1 MTKDGSFKK
10 VVRRHAA
17 ETGQRYLEAKA
28 DIEGLDARIHHSPV
42 AERLVAHLRDRYG
55 IDAVQATP
63 LSQHVGYVMRVDR
76 NDGDPWVARAFPPA
90 RPVAGV
96 EGDAAILRHLERH
109 GYPAERLA
117 VDDAVSDFEGSAV
130 LVTEFVPNRSLTPDE
145 WGPVLGDLLGRLH
158 ALPLDESVTPPG
170 GAEGGDSSR
179 EGSPRQDLL
188 AALAFLDSVDTK
200 VAPADRDQFEA
211 LRERVR
217 TADAGEGLP
226 EALVHGNL
234 LAGNPDHAV
243 MTEDGPLVVNW
254 KGAGRGPR
262 LVDLGWVLWGCWQER
277 NAIPLIDANRR
288 HVELTDEELDRLDAV
303 MAIRPLYLTSFGY
316 RRNILLGWDEDAL
329 GFSDPE
335 HLRAVADVVRQR
347 FAETPAAS
355 TLRRSPA

>member
-17 ETGQRYLEAKA
+17 ETGQRYTEAKA
-28 DIEGLDARIHHSPV
+28 DIEDLDARIHHRPV
-42 AERLVAHLRDRYG
+42 AERLVVHLRDRYG
-55 IDAVQATP
+55 IDAIRATQ
-63 LSQHVGYVMRVDR
+63 LSQHVDYVMRIDR
-76 NDGDPWVARAFPPA
+76 RDGDPWVARAFPPA
-90 RPVAGV
+90 RPATGA
-96 EGDAAILRHLERH
+96 EGDAAVLRFLEHH

-117 VDDAVSDFEGSAV
+117 VSDPVSEFEGSSV
-130 LVTEFVPNRSLTPDE
+130 LVTKFVSNTSLPGDQ
-145 WGPVLGDLLGRLH
+145 WGTVLGDLLGRLH
-158 ALPLDESVTPPG
+158 ALPLDESVGRPG

-179 EGSPRQDLL
+179 EGAPRQDLL

-200 VAPADRDQFEA
+200 VAAADRGQFDE

-217 TADAGEGLP
+217 SADAGEGLP

-243 MTEDGPLVVNW
+243 MTDDGPFVVNW

-262 LVDLGWVLWGCWQER
+262 LVDLGWVLWGCWTETD
-277 NAIPLIDANRR
+277 AIPVIDAYRR
-288 HVELTDEELDRLDAV
+288 HVELTDEELDRLEAV

-316 RRNILLGWDEDAL
+316 RRNILLGREQDAL

-335 HLRAVADVVRQR
+335 HLRAVAEVVRER
-347 FAETPAAS
+347 CG
-355 TLRRSPA
+355 